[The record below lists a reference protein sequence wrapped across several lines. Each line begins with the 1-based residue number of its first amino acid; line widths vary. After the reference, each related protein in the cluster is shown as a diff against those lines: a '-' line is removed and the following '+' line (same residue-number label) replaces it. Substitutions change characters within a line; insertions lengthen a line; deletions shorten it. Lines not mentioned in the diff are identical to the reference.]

1 MAVYKVIQ
9 DIESEDKLLGP
20 LTLRGLVYALIV
32 AACIFIDFR
41 LVTSV
46 SLGPLKWLLML
57 VLLFPMILFG
67 TLALPLGGPQPTEVW
82 LLSRIRFMLQSRKR
96 IWNQNGLTNLVTIT
110 APKRIEAMLTKNL
123 SQMEV
128 KSRLSALAN
137 TLDSRGW
144 VVKNVNV
151 NMGAFGGYFDSQ
163 EETERLIDTSSV
175 VQEVPVVDVHAS
187 DDILDEKN
195 NATAQNFQNLM
206 LEAEAQRRQDL
217 QNKLEAARTA
227 QPAVEEVPQEHAHT
241 ETIHN
246 LRPLNPLPAGVGLRT
261 QNATNAH
268 ISSQSTPVTDR
279 GRAAKLELAQSG
291 NDLSVASI
299 AKLASCNNESNGE
312 VAIALH

>member
-1 MAVYKVIQ
+1 MAVYKVLQ

-20 LTLRGLVYALIV
+20 LTIRGLIYAMIV
-32 AACIFIDFR
+32 GACIFIDFR
-41 LVTSV
+41 LLTAV
-46 SLGPLKWLLML
+46 SLGPIKWLLVL
-57 VLLFPMILFG
+57 ILLFPMVLFG

-96 IWNQNGLTNLVTIT
+96 IWNQNGLTNLVTVT
-110 APKRIEAMLTKNL
+110 APKKIEAMLTKNL

-128 KSRLSALAN
+128 KSRLSALAS

-151 NMGAFGGYFDSQ
+151 NMGAFGGYFENQ
-163 EETERLIDTSSV
+163 EESERLIDASSI

-195 NATAQNFQNLM
+195 NATAQNFQSLM
-206 LEAEAQRRQDL
+206 LEAEAQRRQEL

-227 QPAVEEVPQEHAHT
+227 QPVAEEASAEHAHI

-246 LRPLNPLPAGVGLRT
+246 LRPLNPLPAGVGLRSS
-261 QNATNAH
+261 NASSAH
-268 ISSQSTPVTDR
+268 INPHSTPVTER

-299 AKLASCNNESNGE
+299 ARLAGRNNESNGE